1 MSAGGAADAGRPAPS
16 AAGAG
21 PDGPLLRV
29 RDLGVSFAGPHGE
42 QLRAVDGVSFDL
54 AAGEALGLVGESG
67 CGKSLTALSLVRLV
81 DEPPARTAPGSSV
94 RYRGEELVGAPP
106 SRLRRVRGAEIGFV
120 FQEPMTSLNPVLRID
135 EQIAEAVRVHDGLSG
150 AAARAR
156 ACELLEMVRIPDAA
170 LQMGAYP
177 HQLSGGMRQRVMIAI
192 ALACRPHILIAD
204 EPTTALDVT
213 VQFQILGL
221 LRELCDRLDMAM
233 LFITHDLGV
242 VAQLVDRVAVMYAGR
257 LVETAA
263 VETLFD
269 NPAHP
274 YTSGLMACMPAPG
287 HRTRRLTTIPG
298 QAPQPGSISSGCAF
312 APRCPDVRDI
322 CRVDPLARA
331 TITEGHEALCKFPV
345 TGSAA

>member
-1 MSAGGAADAGRPAPS
+1 MLGVKDLTVAV
-16 AAGAG
+16 G
-21 PDGPLLRV
+21 PDSSPV
-29 RDLGVSFAGPHGE
+29 EIVSGVSFSIGKGE
-42 QLRAVDGVSFDL
+42 V
-54 AAGEALGLVGESG
+54 LGLVGESG
-67 CGKSLTALSLVRLV
+67 CGKSMTSLAIMGLLP
-81 DEPPARTAPGSSV
+81 DPG
-94 RYRGEELVGAPP
+94 P
-106 SRLRRVRGAEIGFV
+106 RVRAGRIELDGVDVTNLAPWQRVEAGHGNIAMI
-120 FQEPMTSLNPVLRID
+120 FQEPMTSLNPVVRID

-150 AAARAR
+150 SAARERAR
-156 ACELLEMVRIPDAA
+156 ELLEMVRIPDAA

-257 LVETAA
+257 LVETAS
-263 VETLFD
+263 VETLFGD
-269 NPAHP
+269 PAHP
-274 YTSGLMACMPAPG
+274 YTRGLMACMPAPG
-287 HRTRRLTTIPG
+287 RRTHRLTTIPG
-298 QAPQPGSISSGCAF
+298 QAPQPGSIPSGCAF

-322 CRVDPLARA
+322 CRADPLVRA
-331 TITEGHEALCKFPV
+331 TIAEGHEALCKFPV
-345 TGSAA
+345 IGGAA

>member
-1 MSAGGAADAGRPAPS
+1 VLGVKDLTVAV
-16 AAGAG
+16 G
-21 PDGPLLRV
+21 PDSNPV
-29 RDLGVSFAGPHGE
+29 EIVSSVSFAIGKGE
-42 QLRAVDGVSFDL
+42 V
-54 AAGEALGLVGESG
+54 LGLVGESG
-67 CGKSLTALSLVRLV
+67 CGKSMTSLAIMGLLP
-81 DEPPARTAPGSSV
+81 DPG
-94 RYRGEELVGAPP
+94 P
-106 SRLRRVRGAEIGFV
+106 RVRSGRIELDGADVTNLAPWQRVEAGHGNIAMI

-213 VQFQILGL
+213 VQFQILRL

>member
-1 MSAGGAADAGRPAPS
+1 MLGVKDLTVAV
-16 AAGAG
+16 G
-21 PDGPLLRV
+21 PDSNPV
-29 RDLGVSFAGPHGE
+29 EIVSSVSFAIGKGE
-42 QLRAVDGVSFDL
+42 V
-54 AAGEALGLVGESG
+54 LGLVGESG
-67 CGKSLTALSLVRLV
+67 CGKSMTSLAIMGLLP
-81 DEPPARTAPGSSV
+81 DPG
-94 RYRGEELVGAPP
+94 P
-106 SRLRRVRGAEIGFV
+106 RVRSGRIELDGADVTNLAPWQRVEAGHGNIAMI